1 LFSLGKEWIYQFILR
16 VKEKGGKLYLNL
28 RHQNKKYRKRYG
40 SPKRQGPLKNRTFI
54 DDRPEV
60 INEKQRLG
68 DWEIDTIIGKSHKQ
82 AIVTIVERISKL
94 TVLKKVSS
102 KNAKLVA
109 EATINGLSNLSPN
122 FVLSITSDNGSEFA
136 RHEKISESLGVD
148 FYFTHPYSSWERGL
162 NENTNGLVRQYLKK
176 GVSFSDVTDES
187 LDIIA
192 DGLNNRP
199 RKSLGFRTPNEVYN
213 IKS

>member
-1 LFSLGKEWIYQFILR
+1 M
-16 VKEKGGKLYLNL
+16 
-28 RHQNKKYRKRYG
+28 
-40 SPKRQGPLKNRTFI
+40 PLKNRTFI
-54 DDRPEV
+54 DDRPEI

-136 RHEKISESLGVD
+136 RHEKIS
-148 FYFTHPYSSWERGL
+148 
-162 NENTNGLVRQYLKK
+162 
-176 GVSFSDVTDES
+176 VS
-187 LDIIA
+187 
-192 DGLNNRP
+192 
-199 RKSLGFRTPNEVYN
+199 
-213 IKS
+213 